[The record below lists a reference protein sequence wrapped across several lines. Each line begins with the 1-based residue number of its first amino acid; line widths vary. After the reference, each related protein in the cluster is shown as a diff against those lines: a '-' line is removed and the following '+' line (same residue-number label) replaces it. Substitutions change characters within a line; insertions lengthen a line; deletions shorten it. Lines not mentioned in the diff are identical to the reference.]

1 MAVHAETRTR
11 SPIIHAQ
18 LPAVVVEP
26 LRLAPAEEDSVAAEA
41 LHTDKLLR
49 PRAGIVG
56 LAWTEASDVAE
67 LEELLEVLPAGATN
81 FAMPTSMP
89 LRSSFPFTSMVSS
102 MPTRGD
108 GSPVRGT
115 RPEMSPLEHL
125 PNGLDVRPGT
135 LETQG
140 VAAPTLEDIFTWE
153 YGGGPAEKHADFSRL
168 EALLKQPLHFD
179 DGVQPFLWSEL
190 PPHGYVGGGAVDAA
204 MQESGAVVTEITAL
218 PVSGLEELEALLK
231 GTADVSSLPT
241 SLAGVLSVAAS
252 LRTRTALTPRDRGEP
267 EAAFSDLFP
276 EATGLPPVRYTAS
289 ENAAGDLEALL
300 TDMVEPLQLGAQRP
314 PAPPPSPPPVESSRP
329 GSSPPPMPPPPS
341 ALGFASRLPS
351 PARSHATRAESSD
364 DSLNLL
370 RYQHPEE
377 DEDLIVA
384 ALTPGAAPATEGITA
399 QPTWS
404 DTGLIFPL
412 TLSGNA
418 PSPEDPRPA
427 AGVIDELTEALTD
440 VALIGLESTHSFMS
454 VVDRVFIPRIHS
466 ADTVT
471 DVAFNPGMDAAWIEE
486 FLTEPLREDSVPI
499 IHPQVQETL
508 HACALSLALH
518 RHRWRKRELPPA
530 CFPRSCVTASAMPC
544 CSLPLLLAVNS
555 CAPSRGVDAWRSG
568 RLDLAHR
575 IRRAR
580 AIRFIPC
587 VVCGRP
593 AKRPLCR
600 ASRHPPCGRPWSRG
614 ARGVPVDPPI
624 ERRHR

>member
-1 MAVHAETRTR
+1 M
-11 SPIIHAQ
+11 
-18 LPAVVVEP
+18 VVEP

-115 RPEMSPLEHL
+115 RPEMSPLEHP

-252 LRTRTALTPRDRGEP
+252 LPTRTALTPRDRGEP

-314 PAPPPSPPPVESSRP
+314 QLRRRRLRPSK
-329 GSSPPPMPPPPS
+329 
-341 ALGFASRLPS
+341 
-351 PARSHATRAESSD
+351 ARV
-364 DSLNLL
+364 L
-370 RYQHPEE
+370 
-377 DEDLIVA
+377 
-384 ALTPGAAPATEGITA
+384 
-399 QPTWS
+399 
-404 DTGLIFPL
+404 
-412 TLSGNA
+412 
-418 PSPEDPRPA
+418 DPRHLRCRRRRQLW
-427 AGVIDELTEALTD
+427 VCLS
-440 VALIGLESTHSFMS
+440 VA
-454 VVDRVFIPRIHS
+454 
-466 ADTVT
+466 VT
-471 DVAFNPGMDAAWIEE
+471 
-486 FLTEPLREDSVPI
+486 R
-499 IHPQVQETL
+499 TL
-508 HACALSLALH
+508 A
-518 RHRWRKRELPPA
+518 
-530 CFPRSCVTASAMPC
+530 
-544 CSLPLLLAVNS
+544 
-555 CAPSRGVDAWRSG
+555 
-568 RLDLAHR
+568 
-575 IRRAR
+575 
-580 AIRFIPC
+580 
-587 VVCGRP
+587 
-593 AKRPLCR
+593 
-600 ASRHPPCGRPWSRG
+600 RHPC
-614 ARGVPVDPPI
+614 
-624 ERRHR
+624 